1 MSVVAVL
8 MNRLSVALQEWA
20 IASSAP
26 PSTAKPTAKARTSA
40 AAMTPILRSPTHD
53 RRAIGFPQCLAGV
66 SPERGDVPA
75 RRKEKGRLGC
85 GSESPL
91 TNE

>member
-1 MSVVAVL
+1 
-8 MNRLSVALQEWA
+8 
-20 IASSAP
+20 
-26 PSTAKPTAKARTSA
+26 
-40 AAMTPILRSPTHD
+40 
-53 RRAIGFPQCLAGV
+53 V